1 AIRDD
6 YVDPFTGI
14 SEDEWAY
21 KGSAILD
28 LGQSGWQVGG
38 WYAKDSGHTQ
48 YVTGYFSREID
59 EEWGVQVNGAV
70 AANLSVYAMYSE
82 ASGLQNSP
90 LLGAPFDVELTQL
103 AVGAVWAPVSGLTVQ
118 LEYANTETDFRGNFG
133 GTVGF
138 HTNETESVSVR
149 VTRSF

>member
-1 AIRDD
+1 M
-6 YVDPFTGI
+6 
-14 SEDEWAY
+14 S
-21 KGSAILD
+21 LD

-38 WYAKDSGHTQ
+38 WYAKDDGHTQ
-48 YVTGYFSREID
+48 YVSAYLFRDYD

-82 ASGLQNSP
+82 ASGH
-90 LLGAPFDVELTQL
+90 APSDDIYMDATQF

-118 LEYANTETDFRGNFG
+118 LEYAVTEEDYVDIGGGIPTNIETDEFI
-133 GTVGF
+133 
-138 HTNETESVSVR
+138 VR